1 MANPRWAETS
11 VPKYLPDRVAQVYYV
26 HGLFCSSHPYL
37 IFSGVFFIVLFC
49 CYPLLHVQFQSNIPQ
64 YFSQTLYTTPLN
76 FTDYEEPPRWF
87 SPDTTFCYIQQII
100 LRGTVSPW
108 TKDLI
113 LTDAIRSPLAES
125 FKLIELI
132 SNYQDKNSSLV
143 LNDLC
148 IHVEQLKKRSK
159 KVLGVLPEFSC
170 LLLSPANLWQ
180 QDINLFQKDSHLIS
194 TIYNH
199 HDLKKD
205 KVTLSEI
212 LFGINI
218 KETGIRRYSLRNKQR
233 IIQFSVT
240 LFMNKYNKS
249 YIDGLTEYLSNLYP
263 FHQEQGEVRNQ
274 TLLHIYYPGELNYHA
289 VVPLAF
295 TYLSLFFYIYF
306 SVGKMELI
314 KSKLSVALCAVIVV
328 MASFFMTMGIC
339 YYFQLELDRNGR
351 GKEVLP
357 YFIIIV
363 GLENILVLTKSII
376 SIPSH
381 LDSKIRIAQGLSKEG
396 WSITKNFFLELTV
409 LTAGLVTFV
418 PVIQEI
424 CIFGVIAIVCDL
436 FLQMVFFVPVLSL
449 DIQSFDPLLSVDTP
463 RTLFQYQNSF
473 HSKIQSKPVARLSRS
488 KSLSKIIAPNVIST
502 NSTNQKPVQMPKR
515 VKVIH
520 LWARTRIV
528 QRMLMFGM
536 VLWIGGIIYSIGV
549 VQFAQNVEVKPK
561 VQNGKSKQKFQAP
574 LAWDGERRAAI
585 LEMEARLQAA
595 EKLVQTNPGF
605 RQQSRENSTVDD
617 MFRLK
622 LSSYEPWKHL
632 HPQHWL
638 SVMSL
643 YNISLSHRS
652 VAMLPPLYLSHVV
665 SPERAIVMR
674 NPQERAFQFQWERL
688 AAALDPLEFSEV
700 NMKAQS
706 HTGLGAPF
714 IPSSPMEVFLT
725 SLLCII
731 SVIVV
736 AYGVYVI
743 YRCVCTKNYAEWRSS
758 WMSNDEENN
767 VINSRL
773 QVVLE
778 AVPIPL
784 IGHPQEVECIAT
796 DGNIVISSCLSGEIR
811 SWDAY
816 TGEQIDIIHR
826 TKKPKSSSSNNHKRE
841 ERLSSWLAKNRQAQH
856 KTSKLFPDLQSTIST
871 KFTRSDHP
879 RTESRLTSRDGFDF
893 GEKVKSIYHSFRR
906 DQLKENVFPPDVNE
920 KASAMDS
927 DTQHNTITE
936 KTPEADDDDDDDII
950 LAGDDTSTSHSDSE
964 ATSNSGDFKPHGIVW
979 CLDCR
984 NNVIALGCSSGHIE
998 LWDITSCKLKY
1009 VHKEKNS
1016 VGVTCLKMIDT
1027 YVVAARLSGILDFI
1041 KLTFLNS
1048 NPSENETTSQFK
1060 MNKSVHRIHLRTGSA
1075 GSLLDFK
1082 KMQNTEE
1089 EEDVRLTCSK
1099 VESTRA
1105 HHQPITVLECVSNR
1119 VITGSQDHTL
1129 KVYKLEDQQL
1139 LFTLHG
1145 HCGPITT
1152 LFIDGVSMMSGS
1164 GSQDG
1169 LLCVWDTVTGAC
1181 MYSIQA
1187 HDGCVHALTYSD
1199 SYVISLGQDERLCV
1213 WDRFQGHL
1221 LSTIQLVQ
1229 NFCSTMAMLTHDL
1242 LITSRRGS
1250 LVIINVRT
1258 AETVRVIKLG
1268 NADNCVFIHQITPL
1282 PDGVVCDYNNQLRIV
1297 RFPIV
1302 KDKTQ

>member
-11 VPKYLPDRVAQVYYV
+11 VPKYLPDRVAQLYYA
-26 HGLFCSSHPYL
+26 HGLFCSSHPYFV
-37 IFSGVFFIVLFC
+37 FSGIIFIVFFC

-64 YFSQTLYTTPLN
+64 YFLQATYLTPLN
-76 FTDYEEPPRWF
+76 STNYEEPPRWF
-87 SPDTTFCYIQQII
+87 SSDTTFCYIQQII

-108 TKDLI
+108 TNDLI
-113 LTDAIRSPLAES
+113 LTDAIRAPLAES
-125 FKLIELI
+125 FKLVELI
-132 SNYQDKNSSLV
+132 SNFQDKNSSLV

-148 IHVEQLKKRSK
+148 LHVEQVKRKTKKT
-159 KVLGVLPEFSC
+159 LGVLPEYSC

-180 QDINLFQKDSHLIS
+180 QDIHMFQKDLHLIS
-194 TIYNH
+194 TIFNN
-199 HDLKKD
+199 HDLNKA

-218 KETGIRRYSLRNKQR
+218 KDTGIRRYSLRNKQR

-240 LFMNKYNKS
+240 LFMTKYDKS
-249 YIDGLTEYLSNLYP
+249 YINGLKEHLSQNYP
-263 FHQEQGEVRNQ
+263 LHQEPEDQKNQ
-274 TLLHIYYPGELNYHA
+274 TLLHIYYPAEWNYHA

-295 TYLSLFFYIYF
+295 TYLSVFFYIYF

-314 KSKLSVALCAVIVV
+314 KSKVSVALSAVAVV
-328 MASFFMTMGIC
+328 MTAFFMTMGIC

-381 LDSKIRIAQGLSKEG
+381 LDSKIRVAQGLSKEG
-396 WSITKNFFLELTV
+396 WSITKNFFLEITV
-409 LTAGLVTFV
+409 LTAGLLTFF

-424 CIFGVIAIVCDL
+424 CIFGVIAVVCDL
-436 FLQMVFFVPVLSL
+436 FLQMVFFVTVLSL
-449 DIQSFDPLLSVDTP
+449 DIRSFDPLLSTDTP
-463 RTLFQYQNSF
+463 RTLFQYQYSF
-473 HSKIQSKPVARLSRS
+473 HSKIESKPLTRLSRS

-502 NSTNQKPVQMPKR
+502 NQKVSQQDLMPKR

-520 LWARTRIV
+520 LWAKTRIV

-536 VLWIGGIIYSIGV
+536 VLWIGGIVYSIGLV
-549 VQFAQNVEVKPK
+549 HFAQTNDMKP
-561 VQNGKSKQKFQAP
+561 NAPNSKSKQKFQAP

-585 LEMEARLQAA
+585 LEMEAKLQAA
-595 EKLVQTNPGF
+595 EKLVQKNSGT
-605 RQQSRENSTVDD
+605 RQDNSTTDD
-617 MFRLK
+617 LSRLK
-622 LSSYEPWKHL
+622 LNSYQPWKYL

-638 SVMSL
+638 AVISL
-643 YNISLSHRS
+643 YNISRPHFS
-652 VAMLPPLYLSHVV
+652 VTMLPPIYLSHVV

-674 NPQERAFQFQWERL
+674 NPHEKSFQFKWQSL
-688 AAALDPLEFSEV
+688 AKALDPLDFSEL
-700 NMKAQS
+700 NMKSES
-706 HTGLGAPF
+706 HANLATPF
-714 IPSSPMEVFLT
+714 IPQSPMELFLA

-758 WMSNDEENN
+758 WTSNDEENN
-767 VINSRL
+767 MINTGL

-811 SWDAY
+811 SWNAY

-826 TKKPKSSSSNNHKRE
+826 TKKNKTAKSSRKHRKRDE
-841 ERLSSWLAKNRQAQH
+841 SPLSVTKNRHQNHQK
-856 KTSKLFPDLQSTIST
+856 KTKLFPDLQSVIST
-871 KFTRSDHP
+871 KFTGNSHPCRSNNK
-879 RTESRLTSRDGFDF
+879 SYKASGFDF
-893 GEKVKSIYHSFRR
+893 GDKMKNIYQGFQREK
-906 DQLKENVFPPDVNE
+906 VNE
-920 KASAMDS
+920 KNVPVTTSSNIIVEPVAPNC
-927 DTQHNTITE
+927 DTQETTASI
-936 KTPEADDDDDDDII
+936 
-950 LAGDDTSTSHSDSE
+950 GDTSETDEEDSISVENVNGDTSTSHSDSD
-964 ATSNSGDFKPHGIVW
+964 ASSNKPRGVVW

-998 LWDITSCKLKY
+998 LWEISSCKLKY
-1009 VHKEKNS
+1009 VYKEKNA
-1016 VGVTCLKMIDT
+1016 VGVTSLKIIDT

-1041 KLTFLNS
+1041 KLTYLN
-1048 NPSENETTSQFK
+1048 NNVDQNETSSQFK
-1060 MNKSVHRIHLRTGSA
+1060 VNKSVHRIHLRTGSA
-1075 GSLLDFK
+1075 GSLLDFR
-1082 KMQNTEE
+1082 KMQVQEE
-1089 EEDVRLTCSK
+1089 VTLTCYK

-1105 HHQPITVLECVSNR
+1105 HHQPITVMECVSNR

-1187 HDGCVHALTYSD
+1187 HDGCIHALTYSD

-1221 LSTIQLVQ
+1221 LSTIQLAQ

-1282 PDGVVCDYNNQLRIV
+1282 SDGIVCDYNNQLRIV

-1302 KDKTQ
+1302 KDKTI

>member
-11 VPKYLPDRVAQVYYV
+11 VPKYLPDRVAQIYYA
-26 HGLFCSSHPYL
+26 HGLFCSSHPYC
-37 IFSGVFFIVLFC
+37 IFSIVFFIVLFC

-64 YFSQTLYTTPLN
+64 YFMQATYLTPLN
-76 FTDYEEPPRWF
+76 SSEYEEPPRWF
-87 SPDTTFCYIQQII
+87 TSDTTFCYIQQII

-113 LTDAIRSPLAES
+113 LTDAIRAPMAES
-125 FKLIELI
+125 FKLVELI

-148 IHVEQLKKRSK
+148 LHVEQLKKRTK
-159 KVLGVLPEFSC
+159 KM
-170 LLLSPANLWQ
+170 
-180 QDINLFQKDSHLIS
+180 
-194 TIYNH
+194 
-199 HDLKKD
+199 DLNKA

-218 KETGIRRYSLRNKQR
+218 KDTGIRRYSLRNKQR

-240 LFMNKYNKS
+240 LFMTKYDKG
-249 YIDGLTEYLSNLYP
+249 YIDGLTEHLTKLYP
-263 FHQEQGEVRNQ
+263 LHQEPQEQKNL

-295 TYLSLFFYIYF
+295 TYLSIFFYIYF

-314 KSKLSVALCAVIVV
+314 KSKVSIALSAVVVV
-328 MASFFMTMGIC
+328 MTAFFMTMGIC
-339 YYFQLELDRNGR
+339 YCFQLELDRNGR

-409 LTAGLVTFV
+409 LTAGLLTFF

-436 FLQMVFFVPVLSL
+436 FLQMVFFVTVLSL
-449 DIQSFDPLLSVDTP
+449 DIQSFDPLLSTDTP

-473 HSKIQSKPVARLSRS
+473 HSKIQSKPLSRLSRS
-488 KSLSKIIAPNVIST
+488 KSLSKIVASSVIS
-502 NSTNQKPVQMPKR
+502 NQKGSQQDPMPKR

-528 QRMLMFGM
+528 QRMLMFCM
-536 VLWIGGIIYSIGV
+536 VMWIGGIIYSIGMV
-549 VQFAQNVEVKPK
+549 HFAQSSEVNPNT
-561 VQNGKSKQKFQAP
+561 QNNKSKQKFQAP

-595 EKLVQTNPGF
+595 EKLVQKNSGT
-605 RQQSRENSTVDD
+605 RQDNSTVDD
-617 MFRLK
+617 LSRLK
-622 LSSYEPWKHL
+622 LNSYQPWKHL

-638 SVMSL
+638 AVMAL
-643 YNISLSHRS
+643 YNISLSRFS
-652 VAMLPPLYLSHVV
+652 VTMLPPIYLSHVV

-674 NPQERAFQFQWERL
+674 NPHEKAFQFKWQSL
-688 AAALDPLEFSEV
+688 ATALDPLDFSEL
-700 NMKAQS
+700 NMKS
-706 HTGLGAPF
+706 ESPPGLATPF
-714 IPSSPMEVFLT
+714 IPSSPMELFLT

-758 WMSNDEENN
+758 WTSNDEENN
-767 VINSRL
+767 MINTGL

-826 TKKPKSSSSNNHKRE
+826 TKKSKAASSTRERKRE
-841 ERLSSWLAKNRQAQH
+841 KLAWLSKNRQVH
-856 KTSKLFPDLQSTIST
+856 PKTKLFPDLQSVIST
-871 KFTRSDHP
+871 KFSQSNHP
-879 RTESRLTSRDGFDF
+879 RSETKLYKNDGFDF
-893 GEKVKSIYHSFRR
+893 GEKVKNIYHSFQRE
-906 DQLKENVFPPDVNE
+906 QSNE
-920 KASAMDS
+920 KAPGNTTDIHEEPLDLNNC
-927 DTQHNTITE
+927 DTY
-936 KTPEADDDDDDDII
+936 KTTSV
-950 LAGDDTSTSHSDSE
+950 DDTSDNDEDDYGPSEDPNTSTPHSDSDIGSD
-964 ATSNSGDFKPHGIVW
+964 TSKSRGVVW

-998 LWDITSCKLKY
+998 LWEISSCKLKY
-1009 VHKEKNS
+1009 VYKEKNA
-1016 VGVTCLKMIDT
+1016 VGVTSLKIIDT
-1027 YVVAARLSGILDFI
+1027 FVVAARLSGILDFI
-1041 KLTFLNS
+1041 KLTFLNNAS
-1048 NPSENETTSQFK
+1048 DQNETTSQLK

-1082 KMQNTEE
+1082 KMQVEE
-1089 EEDVRLTCSK
+1089 EMTLTCCK

-1187 HDGCVHALTYSD
+1187 HDGCIHALTYSD

-1282 PDGVVCDYNNQLRIV
+1282 SDGIVCDYNNQLRIV